1 MMKEGQPK
9 KLAFPS
15 FPSDVM
21 EEQETLEMQFKKILT
36 TQLVLDKKGWP
47 AQVLP
52 DGRII
57 STSMKSVQDA
67 ANHRQGLPGIWPIA
81 HGGKRHISEVLADGA
96 WAGHRCFII
105 GGGPSL
111 RGFNFAQLKGEKIIV
126 INRAFEVCPFADIMF
141 SMDNRFYNWLIRGQL
156 PGSLEKFMAFKGLKV
171 WLEVSNNNYH
181 HGIYYVVGLPT
192 DGFPHSLK
200 AGIYHGNHS
209 GYGALQLALVLGAD
223 PIYLLGYDMKHQG
236 KQTHFHSGYPSRQGE
251 HTLQSFKLGLDR
263 MAPLIRK
270 AGRKVI
276 NLNPYSALKCF
287 EFGILE
293 KVLNHGRNDSDGA
306 ASDGTQAQ
314 ASSPTS
320 PQA

>member
-1 MMKEGQPK
+1 MT
-9 KLAFPS
+9 A
-15 FPSDVM
+15 
-21 EEQETLEMQFKKILT
+21 QETLEMQFKKILT
-36 TQLVLDKKGWP
+36 TQLALDKKEWP

-52 DGRII
+52 GGRII
-57 STSMKSVQDA
+57 STSMKAVQDA
-67 ANHRQGLPGIWPIA
+67 AGRVRGLPGIWPFA
-81 HGGKRHISEVLADGA
+81 HGSKKHITEVLADGA

-111 RGFNFAQLKGEKIIV
+111 RGFDFAQLKGEKIIV

-156 PGSLEKFMAFKGLKV
+156 PGSLEKFMAFKGLKI
-171 WLEVSNNNYH
+171 WLEVSNNSYH

-236 KQTHFHSGYPSRQGE
+236 KATHFHSGYPSRQGA
-251 HTLQSFKLGLDR
+251 HTLLSFKSGLER
-263 MAPLIRK
+263 LAPMIRK

-276 NLNPYSALKCF
+276 NLNPDSALKCF
-287 EFGILE
+287 EFGNLNE
-293 KVLNHGRNDSDGA
+293 VLNDTIADRPADSPG
-306 ASDGTQAQ
+306 QAQ
-314 ASSPTS
+314 AVSPS
-320 PQA
+320 QEA

>member
-1 MMKEGQPK
+1 MT
-9 KLAFPS
+9 A
-15 FPSDVM
+15 
-21 EEQETLEMQFKKILT
+21 QETLEMQFKKILT
-36 TQLVLDKKGWP
+36 TQLVLDKKEWP

-57 STSMKSVQDA
+57 STRMKAVQDA
-67 ANHRQGLPGIWPIA
+67 AGRTRGLPGIWPIS
-81 HGGKRHISEVLADGA
+81 HGTKKHITEVLADGA

-111 RGFNFAQLKGEKIIV
+111 RGFDFSQLKGEKIIV

-156 PGSLEKFMAFKGLKV
+156 PGSLEKFMAFKGLKI
-171 WLEVSNNNYH
+171 WLEVSNNSYH
-181 HGIYYVVGLPT
+181 HSIYYVVGLPT

-223 PIYLLGYDMKHQG
+223 PIYLLDYDMKHQG
-236 KQTHFHSGYPSRQGE
+236 KVTHFHSGYPSRQDE
-251 HTLQSFKLGLDR
+251 HTLQSFKAGLDR
-263 MAPLIRK
+263 MAAFIRR
-270 AGRKVI
+270 ARRNVI
-276 NLNPYSALKCF
+276 NLNPDSALRCF
-287 EFGILE
+287 EFGNIKE
-293 KVLNHGRNDSDGA
+293 ILNHDTNA
-306 ASDGTQAQ
+306 ADRPAADASQAQ

-320 PQA
+320 QEA

>member
-1 MMKEGQPK
+1 
-9 KLAFPS
+9 
-15 FPSDVM
+15 
-21 EEQETLEMQFKKILT
+21 MQFKKILS
-36 TQLVLDKKGWP
+36 TQLVLDKKPWA
-47 AQVLP
+47 AQILP

-67 ANHRQGLPGIWPIA
+67 ALRGRGQAGTWPIG
-81 HGGKRHISEVLADGA
+81 HGSKKHISTILADGA
-96 WAGHRCFII
+96 WAGHRCFIM

-111 RGFNFAQLKGEKIIV
+111 RGFDFSQLKGEKIIV

-141 SMDNRFYNWLIRGQL
+141 SMDNRFYNWLVRGQL

-171 WLEVSNNNYH
+171 WLEVSNNSYH

-192 DGFPHSLK
+192 DGIPYSLK

-209 GYGALQLALVLGAD
+209 GYGALQLALVLGAG

-236 KQTHFHSGYPSRQGE
+236 TATHFHSGYPSRQGA
-251 HTLQSFKLGLDR
+251 HTLFSFKSGLER
-263 MAPLIRK
+263 LAPMIRK

-276 NLNPYSALKCF
+276 NLNPDSALRCF
-287 EFGILE
+287 EFGNIKE
-293 KVLNHGRNDSDGA
+293 ILNHGPNTSDRPA
-306 ASDGTQAQ
+306 ADASQAQ

-320 PQA
+320 QEA